1 MGVAS
6 TCHRRYNIEKS
17 IREAAMRRIYYI
29 GDSTVAFN
37 KIATYPQT
45 GMSQGL
51 PLYLKDDVQVIS
63 LAKNGRSTK
72 SFLDEGLFVPAQ
84 EGMQAGDFLFIQ
96 FGHNDEKDDPARHT
110 DPYGSYQEHLNFYI
124 DEARA
129 KGAHP
134 VLITPIA
141 RRLFDEQGQFTP
153 GSHGDYPE
161 AMRHLGAR
169 LQVPVADLT
178 SITEAFLA
186 QLGDEP
192 SKPLFVWPKD
202 NTHLKAEG
210 AVRMA
215 GFLAAELSRLGG
227 IYADLLETE

>member
-1 MGVAS
+1 MTV
-6 TCHRRYNIEKS
+6 H
-17 IREAAMRRIYYI
+17 YI
-29 GDSTVAFN
+29 GDSTVQVN
-37 KIATYPQT
+37 NIHTYPQT
-45 GMSQGL
+45 GMGQVL
-51 PLYLKDDVQVIS
+51 PLYLQDKVRVVS
-63 LAKNGRSTK
+63 YAKNGRSTK
-72 SFLDEGLFVPAQ
+72 SFLDEGRFEPVKAAMLP
-84 EGMQAGDFLFIQ
+84 GDFLFVQ

-186 QLGDEP
+186 QLGDEL